1 MKFFPVVLFL
11 FSCNFKIFAVTSK
24 DTSDV
29 EGCRR
34 NKYHDNEAIS
44 QSWMSSY
51 TSSNDD
57 VSKARMT
64 GQSLYAID
72 RTTFQ
77 SLNKPRTAILN
88 LSVNR
93 ISNIESEVFEGFQ
106 NLRILSLH
114 TNNLQHINSSTF
126 SGLMMLEE
134 LDLSRNM
141 ISDMDRD
148 AFRVMINLH
157 TIDLS
162 ENCIFKLPNYV
173 FFRNVRLT
181 NIYAKHNHLAILPIL
196 MPTQQFVKNFN
207 ISDNHFTNL
216 TSLMSYNNIQSL
228 DISNNPLVPEEMA
241 SSSTDVAKENNSSDE
256 SDERENYLNIKFAT
270 DAKYSF
276 TTSSNRSRSPATSSQ
291 SRRYGRRERV
301 NFSSQD
307 VNVVSMRRARMNT
320 PNSIENS
327 NHNRSLEY
335 LMENFRPERM
345 SEEALESLIKS
356 TMEKES
362 EDFKGADMVQVLHAL
377 SDLYWSHD
385 RRAFMSALGKIEAQR
400 GGRLCLA
407 VVAQHLKNILMTHTT
422 EKMRRSKRSKYTPE
436 QLQRLIKAA
445 RTNHLEYFTCRNCS
459 LQSMDFLLN
468 YPELKY
474 IDVTGNRI
482 KIVNEQ
488 KLGKALHNIRYLLA
502 SDNQIE
508 SLNFTSMLALWP
520 DFCALIVNDNPKL
533 NCDLIAGMQYK
544 VAHLNKMFKLE
555 VNKCK

>member
-1 MKFFPVVLFL
+1 M
-11 FSCNFKIFAVTSK
+11 CNFKSLVETSVEVL
-24 DTSDV
+24 DV
-29 EGCRR
+29 ESCREK
-34 NKYHDNEAIS
+34 KYHERNNDAIS
-44 QSWMSSY
+44 HSWISSH
-51 TSSNDD
+51 TLFNDD
-57 VSKARMT
+57 VSKANMT

-93 ISNIESEVFEGFQ
+93 ISKIEGEVFVGFQ

-114 TNNLQHINSSTF
+114 INNLQHINSTTF

-141 ISDMDRD
+141 ISDFDRD

-162 ENCIFKLPNYV
+162 ENCIFKLPNYF
-173 FFRNVRLT
+173 FFRNVRLA
-181 NIYAKHNHLAILPIL
+181 NIYAKHNHLASLPIL

-228 DISNNPLVPEEMA
+228 DLSNNPLAPEEMA

-256 SDERENYLNIKFAT
+256 SDDERENYLNIKFAT

-276 TTSSNRSRSPATSSQ
+276 TTSLNGSHSPATSS
-291 SRRYGRRERV
+291 SLPRRNGNRGRV

-307 VNVVSMRRARMNT
+307 VNVVSTRRARMNS

-327 NHNRSLEY
+327 SHNRSLEY
-335 LMENFRPERM
+335 LMDNFRPERM

-356 TMEKES
+356 TMEKKS
-362 EDFKGADMVQVLHAL
+362 EDFKSTDMIQVLHAL
-377 SDLYWSHD
+377 INLYSSQD
-385 RRAFMSALGKIEAQR
+385 RRAFISSLREIETQRDGMLSIASAVQL
-400 GGRLCLA
+400 
-407 VVAQHLKNILMTHTT
+407 LKNMLMTRTT
-422 EKMRRSKRSKYTPE
+422 ATKMRRSKRSKYTPE

-459 LQSMDFLLN
+459 LQSLDFLLS
-468 YPELKY
+468 YPELKH
-474 IDVTGNRI
+474 IDVTGNKI

-488 KLGKALHNIRYLLA
+488 KLGKTLHNIRYLVV
-502 SDNQIE
+502 SDNEIE
-508 SLNFTSMLALWP
+508 SLNFTSMLSIWP
-520 DFCALIVNDNPKL
+520 DFCALIANNNPLL
-533 NCDLIAGMQYK
+533 NCDLIAGMEYK